1 MMYIPKPTYGLQ
13 KNGIDKGLCIKGL
26 KVFNTFT
33 NTDKFYRD
41 SKLIN
46 HTDLPTQAAYSLL
59 LVIKKNWIKKICL
72 RLKKNLKNY
81 WDNNTTQPPL
91 AEPSSLV
98 KIKPVTPTTCPKT
111 KETSL
116 TAYRK
121 LIWNCKET
129 VITNTEIEKS

>member
-46 HTDLPTQAAYSLL
+46 HTDLTTQASYSLL
-59 LVIKKNWIKKICL
+59 DSNKK
-72 RLKKNLKNY
+72 
-81 WDNNTTQPPL
+81 
-91 AEPSSLV
+91 
-98 KIKPVTPTTCPKT
+98 
-111 KETSL
+111 
-116 TAYRK
+116 
-121 LIWNCKET
+121 
-129 VITNTEIEKS
+129 